1 MSLIYKLVKRT
12 NISLD
17 KGTGH
22 KQVIHR
28 KKKKPSIPFI
38 KEMQTKP
45 RLYSLLIKMA
55 NETIQ

>member
-28 KKKKPSIPFI
+28 KKKKTFHPIY
-38 KEMQTKP
+38 Q
-45 RLYSLLIKMA
+45 RNA
-55 NETIQ
+55 NEAKIVFFTYQNGK